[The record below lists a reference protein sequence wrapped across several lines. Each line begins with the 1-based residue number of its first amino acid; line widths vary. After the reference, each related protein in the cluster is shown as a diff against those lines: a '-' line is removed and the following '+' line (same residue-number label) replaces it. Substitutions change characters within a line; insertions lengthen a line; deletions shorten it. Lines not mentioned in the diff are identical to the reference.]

1 MQVRNSLRRLL
12 RLELLNIFL
21 KALHRS
27 ELLEHPTADDDSR
40 LETTL
45 AGISDRSC
53 RPWSLHD
60 CGIRLR
66 HDSRASGLAGAP
78 TDLNP
83 LARRFLM
90 GLAMGATAIAII

>member
-21 KALHRS
+21 RALHRS
-27 ELLEHPTADDDSR
+27 ELLEHPTADDDRR

-53 RPWSLHD
+53 RPGLFMIAAFAFGTILEHPSSPVR
-60 CGIRLR
+60 RL
-66 HDSRASGLAGAP
+66 
-78 TDLNP
+78 
-83 LARRFLM
+83 
-90 GLAMGATAIAII
+90 I